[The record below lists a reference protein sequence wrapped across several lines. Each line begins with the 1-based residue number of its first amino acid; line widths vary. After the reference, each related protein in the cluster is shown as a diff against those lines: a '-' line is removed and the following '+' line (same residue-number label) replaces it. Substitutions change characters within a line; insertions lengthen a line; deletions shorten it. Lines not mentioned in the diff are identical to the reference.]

1 MNDAQRVIIV
11 GLVLMV
17 SATMAF
23 VFLHFGQGQFY
34 REDNITIH
42 VLSGQDENFAFGPE
56 YGLDPK
62 EGIPG
67 VLLRL
72 IFPMFLFA
80 AAALVGAT

>member
-1 MNDAQRVIIV
+1 
-11 GLVLMV
+11 
-17 SATMAF
+17 MAF

-56 YGLDPK
+56 YGLDTK